1 MISTWSQSLK
11 VRDSKIVGSFRMML
25 KLSAGQLLALSPV
38 MPDDE
43 HLEAHYTM
51 ATWQR
56 HKKRSIY
63 FNFPLF
69 HDQN

>member
-1 MISTWSQSLK
+1 
-11 VRDSKIVGSFRMML
+11 MML